1 MPADTATAEA
11 GDRARCLAAARECTA
26 SGLRGAA
33 RAVTRIYDEVMAPSG
48 LRGTQLSLL
57 VALSLTGGAPIARLA
72 DELALDR
79 TTLTRNLAPLER
91 DGLVTSVAGA
101 DRRVRMVGLT
111 AEGRRTLSRALPL
124 WEEAQRRVVAAL
136 GKRRWREL
144 MDGLAAAAALGG

>member
-1 MPADTATAEA
+1 MGADTTAEVT
-11 GDRARCLAAARECTA
+11 DRARCLAAARECTA
-26 SGLRGAA
+26 AGLRSAA
-33 RAVTRIYDEVMAPSG
+33 RAVGRIYDEVMAPSG

-79 TTLTRNLAPLER
+79 TTLSRNLAPLER
-91 DGLVTSVAGA
+91 DGLVASVAGD

-111 AEGRRTLSRALPL
+111 AEGRRTLARALPL
-124 WEEAQRRVVAAL
+124 WEEAQRRVVTAL

-144 MDGLAAAAALGG
+144 MDGLTAAATLGA